1 MTTETSDVLV
11 LGGTGKTGTR
21 LATLLRDRGATVRT
35 AARSGADVAF
45 DWSKPDDRDRV
56 LEGVDR
62 VYVVPPALR
71 LDFAAD
77 VIDFLDRA
85 GAAGVTHVALL
96 SARGVEDA
104 PPEAA
109 MRAVELDLLG
119 RSAFTSTILRPSFFA
134 QNFTS
139 GSFAEQIATGV
150 LALPAGDGAEA
161 FIDVDDIAAVAA
173 TALLDP
179 AAHAGAQYE
188 LTGPEALTH
197 REVVALI
204 TAQTGKEVRYQHVP
218 VEAWIEVASAGLP
231 REYAAFL
238 ASLLDVIAQ
247 GHGATPTDTVQRV
260 TGRPATRLANVFG
273 REYTP
278 IALPVGR

>member
-1 MTTETSDVLV
+1 MSTTS
-11 LGGTGKTGTR
+11 
-21 LATLLRDRGATVRT
+21 
-35 AARSGADVAF
+35 
-45 DWSKPDDRDRV
+45 
-56 LEGVDR
+56 
-62 VYVVPPALR
+62 PP
-71 LDFAAD
+71 
-77 VIDFLDRA
+77 
-85 GAAGVTHVALL
+85 
-96 SARGVEDA
+96 S
-104 PPEAA
+104 
-109 MRAVELDLLG
+109 
-119 RSAFTSTILRPSFFA
+119 
-134 QNFTS
+134 
-139 GSFAEQIATGV
+139 
-150 LALPAGDGAEA
+150 
-161 FIDVDDIAAVAA
+161 
-173 TALLDP
+173 ALLDP

-231 REYAAFL
+231 RDYAAFL